1 LTGNDFVT
9 ALRAQRIIAIL
20 RSNNAEE
27 AVAMGHR
34 LVAAG
39 IGILEV
45 SLNTP
50 GALTAIAELAART
63 GAVVGAGTVLSAD
76 AAHQA
81 ADAGARFFVAP
92 ILDLDTIE
100 AAHERAMAAVP
111 GCATPSEMLRAHR
124 AGAEA
129 IKVFPATMWTPA
141 GLANVSRAMPFL
153 RLVPTGGIGVDDARA
168 WMSAGA
174 TALGMGS
181 SLTPDNVAMLQQ
193 AVS

>member
-9 ALRAQRIIAIL
+9 ALRAERIIAIL
-20 RSNNAEE
+20 RSQDAEE
-27 AVAMGHR
+27 AVATGNR

-39 IGILEV
+39 IRILEV

-50 GALTAIAELAART
+50 GALAAIAELSSRS
-63 GAVVGAGTVLSAD
+63 GAIVGAGTVLTAD
-76 AAHQA
+76 AARQA
-81 ADAGARFFVAP
+81 ADAGARFYVSP
-92 ILDLDTIE
+92 TLDIDTID
-100 AAHERAMAAVP
+100 AAHERGMAAVP
-111 GCATPSEMLRAHR
+111 GCATPSEMLRAHG

-141 GLANVSRAMPFL
+141 GLANVVRAMPFL
-153 RLVPTGGIGVDDARA
+153 SLVPTGGIGVDDARP
-168 WMSAGA
+168 WLSAGA

-181 SLTPDNVAMLQQ
+181 SLTPENVALLKK